1 MFYKLVEIEEEN
13 KNRYTFIY
21 KKGQKIPLKD
31 LERQILK
38 VKNKDGA
45 KE

>member
-21 KKGQKIPLKD
+21 KKGQKIILND
-31 LERQILK
+31 LEGHILK
-38 VKNKDGA
+38 EKNSDRGI
-45 KE
+45 E